1 MVVPTP
7 QADADAD
14 GRANAARPLGGLRV
28 LDFTRMFAGP
38 CCTQVLADL
47 GAEVVKL
54 EEPRIGDPTRRNLPF
69 WGSQSAYYMAL
80 NRGKQSV
87 SVDLKSPEGREIAAS
102 LMTTADVVVENFR
115 PGVMTR
121 LGLDYAAARRQR
133 EDIIYCALSGF
144 GATGPLRHKISFDL
158 VNQAMAAVI
167 DLTGTP
173 DGPPVRAG
181 IPIGD
186 MAGGLFAALAVVA
199 ALDRRRRTGQGCS
212 IDLGLHDVLLSM
224 LGGIAERWLAGG
236 EVPRRL
242 GNRSDEVAPQGCYE
256 ARDGWL
262 VVAASTD
269 AAWRS
274 LAEAVDRPDMVATA
288 RLADR
293 DGRAAHG
300 EEIDS
305 ALAGALR
312 SRGRAEWLRLLRGA
326 GVFAAPVHS
335 IKETLDSAEVGRS
348 GITYEVE
355 HREVGTVKLV
365 GSPIRFDGRR
375 APGGVPPVLGADTR
389 RVLGDLGYS
398 DQELEDLG
406 SRGVLRTGGT
416 AAQGGDRR

>member
-1 MVVPTP
+1 MVSTP
-7 QADADAD
+7 QEDA
-14 GRANAARPLGGLRV
+14 GGNERATATQPLRGLRV

-87 SVDLKSPEGREIAAS
+87 SVDLKQPEGRDIAAS
-102 LMTTADVVVENFR
+102 MMATTDVVVENFR

-121 LGLDYAAARRQR
+121 LGLDYAAARKLRD
-133 EDIIYCALSGF
+133 DIVYCALSGF

-158 VNQAMAAVI
+158 VNQAMAAVM
-167 DLTGTP
+167 DLTGDP

-186 MAGGLFAALAVVA
+186 MAGGLFAALAVIT
-199 ALDRRRRTGQGCS
+199 ALDRRRRTGQGCF

-236 EVPRRL
+236 QVPRRL

-262 VVAASTD
+262 VVAAPTD
-269 AAWRS
+269 MAWRRM
-274 LAEAVDRPDMVATA
+274 AEIIDRPDLAATT

-293 DGRAAHG
+293 DGRAALG
-300 EEIDS
+300 EEIDT
-305 ALAGALR
+305 ALAGALHTR
-312 SRGRAEWLRLLRGA
+312 DRTEWLSLLRGA
-326 GVFAAPVHS
+326 GVFAAPVNS
-335 IKETLDSAEVGRS
+335 IKETLGSAEVERS

-355 HREVGTVKLV
+355 HHEVGTVRLV

-375 APGGVPPVLGADTR
+375 APGGVPPALGAQTR
-389 RVLGDLGYS
+389 RVLGDLGYA
-398 DQELEDLG
+398 DEKLEELG
-406 SRGVLRTGGT
+406 RRGVLRIGGT
-416 AAQGGDRR
+416 EAQGGDRR